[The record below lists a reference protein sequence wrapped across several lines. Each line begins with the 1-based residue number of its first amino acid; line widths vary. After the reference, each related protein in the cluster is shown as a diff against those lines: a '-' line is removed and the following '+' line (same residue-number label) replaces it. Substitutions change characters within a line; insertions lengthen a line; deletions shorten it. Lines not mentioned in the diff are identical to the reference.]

1 MINRDSNLMKDG
13 NYLPPFMRDFHA
25 QKRLFKAIQSHYAGR
40 IQEDRLLSGLN
51 WVMAHTYVVDL
62 FLWFMALHGYT
73 LQKSRANEEFYD
85 LDGFLKK
92 FEQEQLETLRQ
103 ELGRLHGSGL

>member
-51 WVMAHTYVVDL
+51 WVIDRKSVV
-62 FLWFMALHGYT
+62 
-73 LQKSRANEEFYD
+73 
-85 LDGFLKK
+85 
-92 FEQEQLETLRQ
+92 
-103 ELGRLHGSGL
+103 